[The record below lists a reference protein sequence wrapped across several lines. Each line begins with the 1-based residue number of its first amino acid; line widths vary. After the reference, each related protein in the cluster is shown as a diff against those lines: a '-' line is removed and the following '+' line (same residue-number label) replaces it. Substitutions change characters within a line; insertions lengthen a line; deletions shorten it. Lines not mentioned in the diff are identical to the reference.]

1 MAGLLKLSES
11 DVSPGSWLSRD
22 PRRKGKSQGV
32 QAPGAVTCA
41 SMTCTPTP
49 VLCLRCDDPAAWGL
63 GVPISFP
70 QADWEEQ
77 GE

>member
-11 DVSPGSWLSRD
+11 DISPRSWLSKD

-32 QAPGAVTCA
+32 RAPGPV
-41 SMTCTPTP
+41 TCTPTP